1 MSTSAVAPEQVTE
14 RSDDRR
20 MRVSGL
26 APVAGIA
33 IRHEREAGIE
43 FAGAPAWPGSA
54 SSEPSVVVRHVV
66 GDVSVEGLPKR
77 FDASPSCAYLERDG
91 EVVVQFRG
99 PTAVVPD
106 QLLLAVRPGYE
117 YELRYAARPASPM
130 YQHAKDRTIFSMALA
145 QRGRG
150 YIAHAC
156 GFLLETTAVL
166 CPGLPSA
173 GKSTL
178 ARLLGSSGAGVCR
191 LSDDRIALTREA
203 SGFRAWG
210 TPWPGDERV
219 IGAGDGPLGAIV
231 LLRHA
236 ASTSLTE
243 VSRRLAARRVMETLV
258 LPLWDRTLLPG
269 ALEYVDRL
277 IDAIPVL
284 ELAYPPTVEAA
295 RWFVREL
302 ERRGR
307 DG

>member
-1 MSTSAVAPEQVTE
+1 M
-14 RSDDRR
+14 
-20 MRVSGL
+20 
-26 APVAGIA
+26 PV
-33 IRHEREAGIE
+33 RHERERGIE
-43 FAGAPAWPGSA
+43 FAAAPEWRGSA
-54 SSEPSVVVRHVV
+54 ATEPPVVVRHVV
-66 GDVSVEGLPKR
+66 GDVSVEGLAKR
-77 FDASPSCAYLERDG
+77 FDASPSCAYLDRDG

-99 PTAVVPD
+99 PTAAVPD
-106 QLLLAVRPGYE
+106 QLLLTVRAGYE
-117 YELRYAARPASPM
+117 YELRYAAPPASPM

-145 QRGRG
+145 HRGRG

-156 GFLLETTAVL
+156 GFLLGSTGVL

-178 ARLLGSSGAGVCR
+178 ARLLGSSGVGVYR

-203 SGFRAWG
+203 SGLRAWG

-219 IGAGDGPLGAIV
+219 IGAGDGRLGAIV

-236 ASTSLTE
+236 ASTGLTD
-243 VSRRLAARRVMETLV
+243 VDRRQAARRVMETLV

-277 IDAIPVL
+277 IDEIPVL

-295 RWFVREL
+295 TWFVREL
-302 ERRGR
+302 ERRGY